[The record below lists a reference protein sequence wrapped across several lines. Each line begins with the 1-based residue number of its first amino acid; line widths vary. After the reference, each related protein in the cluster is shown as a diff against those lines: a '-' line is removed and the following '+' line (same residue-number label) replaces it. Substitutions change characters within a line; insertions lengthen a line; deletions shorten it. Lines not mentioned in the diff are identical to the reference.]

1 MQEQYTESGSEEV
14 CMISERNL
22 KILIFIIA
30 LLFII
35 LFYIFIARPK
45 LNYQTINSW
54 QTLDNCSAKNTV
66 INNSESKVSKQEQ
79 IFESEAT
86 VQIIEVF
93 PVHIMGEVKQP
104 GVYQVDSTMIV
115 QDAIEL
121 AGGLTSEADLLLINL
136 ANQIQ
141 PHQKIYIP
149 CFNDDKLEKV
159 QSENNPVHIFNQNN
173 NPDSALKVDLNT
185 ADLNELQTLNGIG
198 PSKAQAIIEY
208 RAKNG
213 SFLKIEDLM
222 QVPGIKE
229 GSFEKIRDK
238 IIVNNH
244 D

>member
-1 MQEQYTESGSEEV
+1 
-14 CMISERNL
+14 MISERNL

-45 LNYQTINSW
+45 LYYQTINSW

-136 ANQIQ
+136 M
-141 PHQKIYIP
+141 K
-149 CFNDDKLEKV
+149 
-159 QSENNPVHIFNQNN
+159 
-173 NPDSALKVDLNT
+173 
-185 ADLNELQTLNGIG
+185 
-198 PSKAQAIIEY
+198 
-208 RAKNG
+208 
-213 SFLKIEDLM
+213 
-222 QVPGIKE
+222 
-229 GSFEKIRDK
+229 
-238 IIVNNH
+238 
-244 D
+244 